1 MSQVGSIVTPFG
13 PSIYLGTID
22 EKYIVEMEQAI
33 EKSRMSPE
41 EYDARATLAGRIEE
55 QLQILP
61 HVSEAC
67 LGHIYSH
74 AHQYMESCGGEPA
87 AVLPDTEIDAL
98 WTNIQRYM
106 ETNPWHSHG
115 GLFSFVIFINNE
127 LDREETINN
136 KYDSAR
142 GTNLAG
148 HLEFRFGEDAFWNWN
163 SYQLWPERGGIV
175 MFPNWLHH
183 YVHPHYDKDKVRI
196 SVAGNIAQIGIEQ
209 RDYIKGYESS

>member
-106 ETNPWHSHG
+106 ELNPMHSHDG
-115 GLFSFVIFINNE
+115 MFSFVIFLKNE
-127 LDREETINN
+127 LNREETINN
-136 KYDSAR
+136 KFDSVR
-142 GTNLAG
+142 DTELAG
-148 HLEFRFGEDAFWNWN
+148 HLHFRYGEGNFMNWN
-163 SYQLWPERGGIV
+163 VLNHWPEVGQIIIFPSWLQHMV
-175 MFPNWLHH
+175 M
-183 YVHPHYDKDKVRI
+183 PHYEEDKLRI
-196 SVAGNIAQIGIEQ
+196 SVAGNIVPAV
-209 RDYIKGYESS
+209 